1 MYCVYNELR
10 SKNRPVPS
18 SPEKRV
24 SNSVQN
30 VKKKKKKEMHHI
42 ATHLSHLNPLCHLRA
57 FAVAGEYTEVLV
69 VQPIRWDIYG
79 GDPL

>member
-1 MYCVYNELR
+1 
-10 SKNRPVPS
+10 
-18 SPEKRV
+18 
-24 SNSVQN
+24 
-30 VKKKKKKEMHHI
+30 MHHI